1 MSCLLHAECSVIPRL
16 LLLLP
21 SSNSLEF
28 SFQIC
33 YQICAFPPTQ
43 VPLLSFVPAL
53 LCPWLLLQPRTD
65 VISSSCPEQVP
76 DTEFPRGR
84 MLLLLCAPPRPSM
97 GPTHWCS
104 AVTDEGVVEGA
115 RIMQRSVLVLTSQ
128 LP

>member
-97 GPTHWCS
+97 GPYT
-104 AVTDEGVVEGA
+104 
-115 RIMQRSVLVLTSQ
+115 LVLGSDR
-128 LP
+128 